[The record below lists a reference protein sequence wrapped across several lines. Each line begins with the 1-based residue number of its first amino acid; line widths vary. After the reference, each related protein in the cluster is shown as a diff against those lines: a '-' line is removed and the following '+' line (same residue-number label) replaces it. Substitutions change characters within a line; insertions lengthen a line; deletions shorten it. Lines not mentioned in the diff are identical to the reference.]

1 MKIKI
6 ISWNVRGLNG
16 AEKRR
21 LERCNILTE
30 LWAHRWVGE
39 VQLEAKG
46 SRGGIMIM
54 WNKREWV
61 GEMVDST
68 GQMISCTVTGVCQD
82 IAWLLSAVY
91 ASCNRVIRR
100 ELWSE
105 LEASRNNWEGPWRVC
120 GDFNVTRFVGER
132 VNRHRLSRAMFE
144 LSEAINNLE
153 LVDPPL
159 LGRSY
164 TWRRRENHNSASKID
179 RFLYSVDWEDSLQ
192 LVKQSLLPRIGSDHN
207 PILLTYGDW
216 NYKKTYFKFENW
228 WLEVEGFKQKVKAWW
243 LSFPNMG
250 KPAFNLAN
258 KLKLLKKELMRW
270 SRSNEGDW
278 KHKKEMILQQLKSR
292 EAIQENRSL
301 TDDELVQ
308 KTHLAMEFEEIAK
321 EEEIAWRQRSRI
333 QWLKNGDKNTRFF
346 YRMANAHKRY
356 NSIDALEVEGQSIN
370 EMSAVK
376 NAIQRFYQNL
386 YKETEGRRPDLKLQG
401 ITTLASILGC
411 GVGSLPIVYLGM
423 PLDRKHGDLEIWD
436 TILEKAEKRLAKWKA
451 RSLHNRGPDPQSYKD
466 GMDNA

>member
-1 MKIKI
+1 M
-6 ISWNVRGLNG
+6 VRS
-16 AEKRR
+16 E
-21 LERCNILTE
+21 TE
-30 LWAHRWVGE
+30 LIVETGRMENTGE
-39 VQLEAKG
+39 EESCGVNWRLAETIGRALG
-46 SRGGIMIM
+46 ECVVTSSLGHTRGGGGRI
-54 WNKREWV
+54 
-61 GEMVDST
+61 T
-68 GQMISCTVTGVCQD
+68 TV
-82 IAWLLSAVY
+82 
-91 ASCNRVIRR
+91 
-100 ELWSE
+100 
-105 LEASRNNWEGPWRVC
+105 PP
-120 GDFNVTRFVGER
+120 
-132 VNRHRLSRAMFE
+132 RLT
-144 LSEAINNLE
+144 
-153 LVDPPL
+153 D
-159 LGRSY
+159 SY
-164 TWRRRENHNSASKID
+164 TQLTGRTLSNWSS
-179 RFLYSVDWEDSLQ
+179 SLCY
-192 LVKQSLLPRIGSDHN
+192 LEYV
-207 PILLTYGDW
+207 DW

-250 KPAFNLAN
+250 KPAFTLEN

-321 EEEIAWRQRSRI
+321 EEEIAWRQRSRV

-370 EMSAVK
+370 EMPAVK

-401 ITTLASILGC
+401 ITVISIEDHEWLQRGFEEEEVWESIKSCAVDKAPGPDGFTMNFSQAFGNLVKEDIMGTLQYFHEHH
-411 GVGSLPIVYLGM
+411 VF
-423 PLDRKHGDLEIWD
+423 E
-436 TILEKAEKRLAKWKA
+436 
-451 RSLHNRGPDPQSYKD
+451 RSLNATFAALIPKKAGAVELRDFGPISLISGYTR
-466 GMDNA
+466 